1 MLRGLT
7 TLENTVV
14 ELPDSDDEFD
24 VFSETTLDDAFND
37 SATKLLSECNS
48 NIDTYFH
55 YQDNIAL
62 LKTCKDLL
70 PSNNTYLLN
79 FMEKS
84 LEYEQLFIPKEQ
96 FHQAGIESIITD
108 ILDKAKNLL
117 SIIKEKFKALYENIS
132 KTLHQMTLT
141 VQDCVNDL
149 NNSKDKERSEL
160 GYKTIKII
168 SPSVLGRYFTAVE
181 SIKNKT
187 SNLSNIF
194 NYNQNTG
201 EFNVRPIES
210 IFGPELNA
218 IGFKSE
224 FGKIGVDQASS
235 LRKKQEFQLSTINRQ
250 DLIKIGNSLL
260 QNHKTI
266 DILVKNFD
274 NIFSKFPDFKTETL
288 DPDTGSSVITS
299 INMNVRKL
307 YSNLVK
313 LAEDIFKQSKFVTKD
328 YIKLCKAWLS

>member
-1 MLRGLT
+1 MLRGLA

-14 ELPDSDDEFD
+14 ETPDSDDEFD
-24 VFSETTLDDAFND
+24 VFAETTLNEAFDDT
-37 SATKLLSECNS
+37 ATKLLSECRLDL
-48 NIDTYFH
+48 DTYFH

-62 LKTCKDLL
+62 LNTCKDLL
-70 PSNNTYLLN
+70 PSDNTYLLN
-79 FMEKS
+79 FMEQS
-84 LEYEQLFIPKEQ
+84 LKYEQLFIPKEQ
-96 FHQAGIESIITD
+96 LHQVGIESLITD

-117 SIIKEKFKALYENIS
+117 SIVKEKFKALYENIS
-132 KTLHQMTLT
+132 NTLRQMTLT
-141 VQDCVNDL
+141 VQDCVHDL
-149 NNSKDKERSEL
+149 NSTEDKERSEL

-168 SPSVLGRYFTAVE
+168 SPS
-181 SIKNKT
+181 IKNKT

-194 NYNQNTG
+194 NYNQSTG

-210 IFGPELNA
+210 IFGQELNA

-224 FGKIGVDQASS
+224 FGKLSIDQASS

-250 DLIKIGNSLL
+250 DLIKIGTGLL
-260 QNHKTI
+260 QNHKNI

-274 NIFSKFPDFKTETL
+274 TIFSKFPDFKTETL
-288 DPDTGSSVITS
+288 DPDTGSAVITS

>member
-1 MLRGLT
+1 
-7 TLENTVV
+7 
-14 ELPDSDDEFD
+14 
-24 VFSETTLDDAFND
+24 
-37 SATKLLSECNS
+37 
-48 NIDTYFH
+48 
-55 YQDNIAL
+55 
-62 LKTCKDLL
+62 
-70 PSNNTYLLN
+70 
-79 FMEKS
+79 
-84 LEYEQLFIPKEQ
+84 
-96 FHQAGIESIITD
+96 
-108 ILDKAKNLL
+108 
-117 SIIKEKFKALYENIS
+117 
-132 KTLHQMTLT
+132 MTLT
-141 VQDCVNDL
+141 VQDCVHDL
-149 NNSKDKERSEL
+149 NSTEDKERSEL

-168 SPSVLGRYFTAVE
+168 SPSVLGRYFSAIE

-194 NYNQNTG
+194 NYNQSTG

-210 IFGPELNA
+210 IFGQELNA

-224 FGKIGVDQASS
+224 FGKLSIDQASS

-250 DLIKIGNSLL
+250 DLIKIGTGLL
-260 QNHKTI
+260 QNHKNI

-274 NIFSKFPDFKTETL
+274 TIFSKFPDFKTETL
-288 DPDTGSSVITS
+288 DPDTGSAVITS

>member
-1 MLRGLT
+1 MLRGLA

-14 ELPDSDDEFD
+14 EIPDSDDEFD
-24 VFSETTLDDAFND
+24 VFAETTLNEAFDD
-37 SATKLLSECNS
+37 SATKLLSECQFDL
-48 NIDTYFH
+48 DTYFH
-55 YQDNIAL
+55 YQDNMIL
-62 LKTCKDLL
+62 LNTCKDLL
-70 PSNNTYLLN
+70 PSDNTYLLD

-84 LEYEQLFIPKEQ
+84 LKYESIFIPREQL
-96 FHQAGIESIITD
+96 HQTGIESIITD

-132 KTLHQMTLT
+132 NTLRQMTLT
-141 VQDCVNDL
+141 VQDCVHDL
-149 NNSKDKERSEL
+149 NNAKDKERSEL

-168 SPSVLGRYFTAVE
+168 SPSVLGRYFSAVE

-194 NYNQNTG
+194 NYNQSTG

-210 IFGPELNA
+210 IFGQEFNA
-218 IGFKSE
+218 LGFKSE
-224 FGKIGVDQASS
+224 FGKLSIDQASS
-235 LRKKQEFQLSTINRQ
+235 MRKKQEFQLSTINRQ
-250 DLIKIGNSLL
+250 DLIKIGTGLL
-260 QNHKTI
+260 QNHKNI

-274 NIFSKFPDFKTETL
+274 NIFSKFPDFKTESL
-288 DPDTGSSVITS
+288 DPDTGSVVITS
-299 INMNVRKL
+299 VNMNIRKL